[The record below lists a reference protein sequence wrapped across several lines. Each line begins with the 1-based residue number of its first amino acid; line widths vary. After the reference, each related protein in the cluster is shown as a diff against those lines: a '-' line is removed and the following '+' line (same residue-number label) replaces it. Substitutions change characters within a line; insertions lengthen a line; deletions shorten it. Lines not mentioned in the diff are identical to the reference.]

1 MDGLSRGLGLSI
13 NGNMRY
19 VQIRIRSID
28 LMEGVIE
35 AFSKG
40 AFKLSNKGVG
50 VTVLTYRFLLRLTE
64 LLLGITDFLF
74 LILQD
79 LLQ

>member
-1 MDGLSRGLGLSI
+1 MDGLNRGLGLSI

-19 VQIRIRSID
+19 VQIRIRSLD

-40 AFKLSNKGVG
+40 AFKL
-50 VTVLTYRFLLRLTE
+50 
-64 LLLGITDFLF
+64 
-74 LILQD
+74 
-79 LLQ
+79 